1 MPSAVPPAS
10 PTPTAPN
17 GVAPATTF
25 SMFTLSTFVI
35 GSMVGAGVFSL
46 PAGFAGETGV
56 AGTLIAWAIAGG
68 GMLALA
74 FAFQM
79 LAVRKP
85 QLDAGVYS
93 YARAGFGHYL
103 GYFSAFGYWA
113 SACAGN
119 VFYWVFIMST
129 LGAVFPELGAG
140 DTVLAVALS
149 SVGLWLFT
157 VLIRRGVRVASAVNR
172 IVSVAKTLPIL
183 VFIVLCL
190 TVFDPEVFAANWS
203 GSGSAPLW
211 DQVRATMLVTVFVFI
226 GIEGASVNSR
236 HARSRR
242 DVGRATLLGFLSV
255 LAVFASVTIV
265 SFGVLPRDEIAA
277 LAEPSLGG
285 VLESI
290 VGGWGAVFVGAG
302 LIIAVL
308 GAYLSWTLMAA
319 EVLLQASR
327 SGDLPRFLSKT
338 NAQDAPVGALT
349 LSTGL
354 VQVLLV
360 VVLFSQNAFDVA
372 LDLTSVLV
380 LIPFV
385 LSAAYALK
393 LTITGETYE
402 RGDRARARDL
412 IVAVIATGY
421 TVFLLWAAGI
431 EYLLLSLL
439 IIVPGTALYAYA
451 RRQRGARVF
460 TPIEWVIAG
469 IGLAGA
475 VWAVVLIATGG
486 IVL

>member
-1 MPSAVPPAS
+1 
-10 PTPTAPN
+10 
-17 GVAPATTF
+17 
-25 SMFTLSTFVI
+25 MFTLSTFVI

-46 PAGFAGETGV
+46 PAGFAAQTGV

-68 GMLALA
+68 GMLTLA
-74 FAFQM
+74 FTFHL

-103 GYFSAFGYWA
+103 GFFSAFGYWA

-129 LGAVFPELGAG
+129 LGQVFPALGAG
-140 DTVLAVALS
+140 DTVAAVAVS
-149 SVGLWLFT
+149 SAGLWLFSI
-157 VLIRRGVRVASAVNR
+157 LIRRGVRVASAVNR

-190 TVFDPEVFAANWS
+190 TAFDPAVFAANWA
-203 GSGSAPLW
+203 GSDASPLW
-211 DQVRATMLVTVFVFI
+211 EQVRSTMLVTVFVFI

-236 HARSRR
+236 HARNRR
-242 DVGRATLLGFLSV
+242 DIGRATLLGFLSV

-265 SFGVLPRDEIAA
+265 AFGILPRDDIAA

-285 VLESI
+285 VLESV

-302 LIIAVL
+302 LIVAVL

-327 SGDLPRFLSKT
+327 SGDLPRFLSRT
-338 NAQDAPVGALT
+338 NSQDTPVGALA

-354 VQVLLV
+354 VQVLLI
-360 VVLFSQNAFDVA
+360 VVLFSQNAFEIA
-372 LDLTSVLV
+372 LELTSVLV

-385 LSAAYALK
+385 LSAGYALV
-393 LTITGETYE
+393 LTVTGETYE
-402 RGDRARARDL
+402 RADRARARDL
-412 IVAVIATGY
+412 VVAAVATGY
-421 TVFLLWAAGI
+421 TALLLWAAGW

-439 IIVPGTALYAYA
+439 IVVPGTGLYVYA
-451 RRQRGARVF
+451 RLRRGARVF
-460 TPIEWVIAG
+460 TPAEWAIAAVG
-469 IGLAGA
+469 TAGA
-475 VWAVVLIATGG
+475 IAAVVMIATGR

>member
-1 MPSAVPPAS
+1 
-10 PTPTAPN
+10 
-17 GVAPATTF
+17 
-25 SMFTLSTFVI
+25 MFTLSTFVI

-46 PAGFAGETGV
+46 PAGFAAETGV
-56 AGTLIAWAIAGG
+56 AGTLIAWAVAGG
-68 GMLALA
+68 GMLTLA

-103 GYFSAFGYWA
+103 GFFSAFGYWA

-129 LGAVFPELGAG
+129 LGAVFPGLGAG

-149 SVGLWLFT
+149 SVGLWLFYI
-157 VLIRRGVRVASAVNR
+157 LIRRGVRVASAVNR
-172 IVSVAKTLPIL
+172 IVSVAKTLPII

-190 TVFDPEVFAANWS
+190 TVFDPAVFAANWA
-203 GSGSAPLW
+203 GSDTAPLW

-277 LAEPSLGG
+277 LDEPSLGG

-302 LIIAVL
+302 LVIAVL

-327 SGDLPRFLSKT
+327 SGDLPDFLSRT
-338 NAQDAPVGALT
+338 NRHDAPVGALT
-349 LSTGL
+349 LSTAL

-360 VVLFSQNAFDVA
+360 VVLFSENAFDIA

-385 LSAAYALK
+385 LSAGYALK
-393 LTITGETYE
+393 LAITGETY
-402 RGDRARARDL
+402 DRKDPARVRDL
-412 IVAVIATGY
+412 VVAVIATGY
-421 TVFLLWAAGI
+421 TAFLLWAAGF

-439 IIVPGTALYAYA
+439 IIVPGTVLYAAA
-451 RRQRGARVF
+451 RRRRGARMF
-460 TPIEWVIAG
+460 TPIEWVLAG
-469 IGLAGA
+469 LGAAGA
-475 VWAVVLIATGG
+475 VTAIVMIATGD